1 MKGLG
6 PRDLLEAIIFL
17 TPKKLWKSPQKQ
29 TYSAAGALSSHFEI
43 KPRLLCCL
51 LFIIEYLNPQVR
63 RRIKW
68 QTRIVLIKHR
78 TSGLTSRIHPL
89 IFPYSLD
96 PTYLSRIFLESCIKN
111 VYLSMFGNNF
121 QICGVLIT
129 GKCILQLRQPE
140 VDILL
145 MPPQAKLSQLL
156 FITDKALPRVLFIQT
171 RRKLL
176 TPPPY
181 AAFVSKISFIKRR
194 TSLSFARYM
203 LN

>member
-29 TYSAAGALSSHFEI
+29 TYSAAGALSPHFEI

-51 LFIIEYLNPQVR
+51 LFIIEYLSPQVR

-78 TSGLTSRIHPL
+78 TSGLTSRIAPL

-140 VDILL
+140 VDIFTHASPGKTLPASFHHRQSS
-145 MPPQAKLSQLL
+145 PPGSFHPNQKKITHSPSLYSVCFENQLHK
-156 FITDKALPRVLFIQT
+156 T
-171 RRKLL
+171 
-176 TPPPY
+176 
-181 AAFVSKISFIKRR
+181 
-194 TSLSFARYM
+194 
-203 LN
+203 